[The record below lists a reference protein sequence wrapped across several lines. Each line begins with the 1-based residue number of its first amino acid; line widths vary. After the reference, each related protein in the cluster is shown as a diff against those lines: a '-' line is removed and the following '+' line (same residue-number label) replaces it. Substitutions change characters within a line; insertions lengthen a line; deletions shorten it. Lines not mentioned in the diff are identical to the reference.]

1 MNFLLNSIEIIT
13 AIIFGLCFG
22 SFLNVLILRIP
33 RGESIAFPASHCFA
47 CGKKLRFYHNIPL
60 LSFIFLRGKCAFCGA
75 KIAIQYPLIE
85 AISGIIALFI
95 YLKFGFSIESIC
107 IGIAILLLLA
117 LSVIDF
123 RFSEVPD
130 CLNFSAFIFAIIGGI
145 FWHKDFLFVIGS
157 AFAYAGFFTLLRFA
171 FQSFAKKEAL
181 GEGDI
186 IIAATIAAILGWQVA
201 FVVIFLGAVFSII
214 PLLMLGKNA
223 KIPFIPFLYAGLLVC
238 LFGYEFVKSFLK
250 NYPI

>member
-1 MNFLLNSIEIIT
+1 M
-13 AIIFGLCFG
+13 
-22 SFLNVLILRIP
+22 
-33 RGESIAFPASHCFA
+33 
-47 CGKKLRFYHNIPL
+47 
-60 LSFIFLRGKCAFCGA
+60 
-75 KIAIQYPLIE
+75 
-85 AISGIIALFI
+85 
-95 YLKFGFSIESIC
+95 
-107 IGIAILLLLA
+107 
-117 LSVIDF
+117 
-123 RFSEVPD
+123 PD

-186 IIAATIAAILGWQVA
+186 IIASTIAAILGWQVA
-201 FVVIFLGAVFSII
+201 FVAIFLGAVFSII

-223 KIPFIPFLYAGLLVC
+223 KIPFIPFLYTGLLVC
-238 LFGYEFVKSFLK
+238 LFGYEIVKSFLK

>member
-1 MNFLLNSIEIIT
+1 MEFLLNSIEIIT
-13 AIIFGLCFG
+13 ALVFGLCFG

-33 RGESIAFPASHCFA
+33 RGEFIAFPASHCLS
-47 CGKKLRFYHNIPL
+47 CGEKLRFYHNIPL
-60 LSFIFLRGKCAFCGA
+60 LSYIFLRGKCAFCGA

-85 AISGIIALFI
+85 AISGILALFI
-95 YLKFGFSIESIC
+95 YLKFGFSVESIC

-130 CLNFSAFIFAIIGGI
+130 SLNFSAFIFALIGGI

-157 AFAYAGFFTLLRFA
+157 AFAFAGFFTLLRFA

-186 IIAATIAAILGWQVA
+186 IIVATMAGILGYKIA
-201 FVVIFLGAVFSII
+201 FVAIFLGAVFSII
-214 PLLMLGKNA
+214 PLLALGKNT
-223 KIPFIPFLYAGLLVC
+223 KIPFIPFLYAGLLVA
-238 LFGYEFVKSFLK
+238 LFCYESIELFLK
-250 NYPI
+250 DYPL